1 MPVRLTSIVFQ
12 AADVD
17 ALVYF
22 WALLVEDWSLESVD
36 GGEVHMPPDEE
47 DGSSLELVF
56 TPAAPRRKAGKN
68 RIHLDLNSRETHIYQ
83 RGRDDIQL
91 VGGRPVDIGQG
102 ELVPWTVFA
111 DPEDNEFCLL
121 KPRDRYSESGAIA
134 AIVVDCADPAPL
146 AAFWSAATG
155 WTVVESEP
163 DYAALRDPREPER
176 GPFLEFS
183 RVADRG
189 TGPSPVSLGFESYW
203 AHQHDADVAR
213 LLELGARLVRR
224 HDGAVSYSVLAD
236 PEGNEFR
243 VLIPVWPPPP
253 RTRRRLLGG
262 PALHS

>member
-22 WALLVEDWSLESVD
+22 WASQVEDWSLESAE
-36 GGEVHMPPDEE
+36 GGEVRMPPDAE
-47 DGSSLELVF
+47 DGSTLDLVF
-56 TPAAPRRKAGKN
+56 TPSAPRRKLGKN
-68 RIHLDLNSRETHIYQ
+68 RIHLDLNSWETHNYQ
-83 RGRDDIQL
+83 RSRDEIQL
-91 VGGRPVDIGQG
+91 LGGRLVDIGQG

-111 DPEDNEFCLL
+111 DPEGNESCLL
-121 KPRDRYSESGAIA
+121 KHRDRYSESGAIA
-134 AIVVDCADPAPL
+134 AIVVDCADPGPL

-155 WTVVESEP
+155 WNVVESEP

-183 RVADRG
+183 RVADRAAE
-189 TGPSPVSLGFESYW
+189 PSPVSLGFESYW

-213 LLELGARLVRR
+213 LLDLGARMVRR
-224 HDGAVSYSVLAD
+224 HDGAVSYSILAD

-243 VLIPVWPPPP
+243 VLVPVWPPPP
-253 RTRRRLLGG
+253 RTLRRSLDG